1 MRKLLIALSLSSVM
15 FGIGCAG
22 NQDRIDE
29 LERELAAARNGKTAL
44 EDELAAARERAKAA
58 DALAAARQ
66 RLYDELRD
74 ALSAYID
81 AGTLSITVRNG
92 LIVVQL
98 PNKVLF
104 ESGKADV
111 SPEGS
116 KTLVDVAAA
125 LANVKNR
132 RVFVGGHT
140 DNQPIKA
147 SGFKDNW
154 ELSARRSYNV
164 HMTLVANGLPAQTSA
179 TAAFADTDPV
189 SDNADPEG
197 RAENRRIEI
206 FLLPN
211 LDAILPELQASASA
225 R

>member
-1 MRKLLIALSLSSVM
+1 MRKLFAALSLSSVL

-22 NQDRIDE
+22 NQGRIDD
-29 LERELAAARNGKTAL
+29 LERELAASRQGRIAL
-44 EDELAAARERAKAA
+44 EDELNMARERAAAA

-66 RLYDELRD
+66 RLYDDLR
-74 ALSAYID
+74 ASLSTYID

-116 KTLVDVAAA
+116 KTLVDVAGA
-125 LANVKNR
+125 LANVQNR

-140 DNQPIKA
+140 DDQPIKA

-164 HMTLVANGLPAQTSA
+164 HMALVANGLPAESSA

-189 SDNADPEG
+189 ADNADPAG

-206 FLLPN
+206 FLMPN
-211 LDAILPELQASASA
+211 LDALLPDLDVAANG